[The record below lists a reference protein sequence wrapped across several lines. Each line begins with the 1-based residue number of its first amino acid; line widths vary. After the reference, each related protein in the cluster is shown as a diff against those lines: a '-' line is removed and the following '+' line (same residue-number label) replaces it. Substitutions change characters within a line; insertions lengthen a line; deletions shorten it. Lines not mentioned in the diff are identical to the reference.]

1 MSFKLFCI
9 CRALWFGNI
18 QDLPTFLCLIYTVP
32 LLTGHDF
39 FMLIFLQLRNV
50 HNHTQCPPAACI
62 AWYYFSYKQQQ
73 TAQVGEAEK
82 GFLTRLVENCRERAA
97 FGHPAIL
104 KLGRLELFFLSYSS

>member
-50 HNHTQCPPAACI
+50 HIIPNVHLLPVSLGIISAT
-62 AWYYFSYKQQQ
+62 SNSKQPKWGKQ
-73 TAQVGEAEK
+73 K
-82 GFLTRLVENCRERAA
+82 RD
-97 FGHPAIL
+97 
-104 KLGRLELFFLSYSS
+104 S